1 MTRSSL
7 RRTLRR
13 AYWLLCI
20 VLAVSLATKLAEHVP
35 GIAGSAFDRL
45 AKDVYE
51 FLKDM
56 ALVFVTVVAAYLAS
70 VFQKRHSFIE
80 ALREEWRD
88 IIKAKSALFAFTQ
101 IERPTQQDYVAA
113 FCAISE
119 TIDNMRSVYKN
130 VGETSRLVGL
140 YPYEPLHDMRR
151 ALQTLEPRKNPD
163 ASEDERRLVRNAVLR
178 SWYALRERFLEELDL
193 EPPDNPLLLPGA
205 LRTKLTGTARLARAA
220 LEIQRKQQTGFAERE
235 PEMSRFL
242 AELCEKERA
251 LIQARSLP
259 AAEQPAADALPQ
271 ARGPQ

>member
-45 AKDVYE
+45 AKNVYE

-163 ASEDERRLVRNAVLR
+163 AGEDERRLVRNAVLR
-178 SWYALRERFLEELDL
+178 GWYALRERFLEELDL

-235 PEMSRFL
+235 PEISRFL

-259 AAEQPAADALPQ
+259 AAEQPAAVALPQ

>member
-13 AYWLLCI
+13 SYWLLSI
-20 VLAVSLATKLAEHVP
+20 VLAVSLATKLAEHIP
-35 GIAGSAFDRL
+35 GVAGTPFDKL

-56 ALVFVTVVAAYLAS
+56 ALVFITVVAAYLAS

-101 IERPTQQDYVAA
+101 IEMPTQQDYVAA
-113 FCAISE
+113 FCTISE

-163 ASEDERRLVRNAVLR
+163 ASEEERRRVRNAVLR
-178 SWYALRERFLEELDL
+178 GWYALRERFLEELDL

-205 LRTKLTGTARLARAA
+205 LRTKATGTAHLARAA
-220 LEIQRKQQTGFAERE
+220 VETQRKQQTGFAERE
-235 PEMSRFL
+235 PEISRFL

-251 LIQARSLP
+251 QGQARSLP
-259 AAEQPAADALPQ
+259 EAASAT
-271 ARGPQ
+271 GVG